1 MSLTTIT
8 AGGPTSRPTAPATT
22 LAAENNCRR
31 RYPSGIW
38 GDFFATHEPC
48 TPEELLS
55 MKEKAAAKKE
65 EVRRIVQDAAASAD
79 LALKLGLVDVLQRLG
94 VDYHFHE
101 EIDELLRSV
110 YHDKDGGSDD
120 GLYVT
125 SLRFYLLR
133 KHGYA
138 VSSDV
143 FEKFKDEQG
152 NISSDDVNIMIML
165 YDAAHIRTRGEDI
178 LDNIISFNKCRLR
191 SLLKTNLD
199 PSVKEEVRVTL
210 ETTRFRRVQRVEAR
224 RFISVYEKNV
234 MRDTTILE
242 FARLDY
248 NIVQMVYCKELRE
261 LSIWWK
267 DLRSQVDLSFSR
279 DRLVEMY
286 FWMTAIVFEPF
297 YSYSRIMLTKL
308 VLYMALLDDIYDNYS
323 TTEESNIFTTALER
337 WDEKAAEHIP
347 AYLREFYKSVL
358 RTAADVVVELEK
370 QNNKHAELAREMVLH
385 IAKCYHAEVKWRDEH
400 YVPAHV
406 DEHLELSMESIAGM
420 QTLVLT
426 FISMG
431 DVTTR
436 EAIEWAWTYP
446 KMVKGITVM
455 ARVLNDI
462 MSHERE
468 QASDHMASTVQT
480 CMTQYGVTVEE
491 AVEKLKVI
499 VEEAWMDVVKDFLD
513 QKYPMELLKKG
524 ISTGQSIDFIYKS
537 EDLFTLPYNL
547 KDTITSLYVKSI

>member
-1 MSLTTIT
+1 MAPTTIT
-8 AGGPTSRPTAPATT
+8 MGGPMSRPKAPATK
-22 LAAENNCRR
+22 LAAAEDNCRR
-31 RYPSGIW
+31 RYPPGIW
-38 GDFFATHEPC
+38 GDFFITHEPC

-55 MKEKAAAKKE
+55 MKEKARAKKD
-65 EVRRIVQDAAASAD
+65 EVRRILQDAASKD
-79 LALKLGLVDVLQRLG
+79 LALKLDLVDVLQRLG
-94 VDYHFHE
+94 VDYHFYE
-101 EIDELLRSV
+101 EIDELLHSV
-110 YHDKDGGSDD
+110 YYDDKDGCSDD
-120 GLYVT
+120 LYVT

-152 NISSDDVNIMIML
+152 NISSDDVNTLIML
-165 YDAAHIRTRGEDI
+165 YDAAHMRTRGEYI
-178 LDNIISFNKCRLR
+178 LNNIISFNKCRLI

-199 PSVKEEVRVTL
+199 PTLDEEVQVTL

-224 RFISVYEKNV
+224 RFISVYEKNA
-234 MRDTTILE
+234 MRDTAILE

-248 NIVQMVYCKELRE
+248 NIVQVVYCKELKE

-267 DLRSQVDLSFSR
+267 DLRSKVDLSFSR
-279 DRLVEMY
+279 HRLVEMY
-286 FWMTAIVFEPF
+286 FWMTIIVFEPF

-308 VLYMALLDDIYDNYS
+308 ILYMTLLDDIYDNYMS
-323 TTEESNIFTTALER
+323 TEESNIFTIALER

-347 AYLREFYKSVL
+347 AYLREFYNSVL
-358 RTAADVVVELEK
+358 RTVDDIVVELEK
-370 QNNKHAELAREMVLH
+370 QNNRHAELTREMVLDT
-385 IAKCYHAEVKWRDEH
+385 AKCYHAEVKWRDER
-400 YVPAHV
+400 YVPANV
-406 DEHLELSMESIAGM
+406 DEHLELSMESIAAM

-436 EAIEWAWTYP
+436 EAIDWARRYP
-446 KMVKGITVM
+446 KMVKGITVI
-455 ARVLNDI
+455 ARILNDI

-491 AVEKLKVI
+491 AIEKLRVI
-499 VEEAWMDVVKDFLD
+499 VEEAWMDVVEDFLD

-524 ISTGQSIDFIYKS
+524 ISTGQSIDFIYKR
-537 EDLFTLPYNL
+537 EDSFTLPYNL
-547 KDTITSLYVKSI
+547 KDTLTSLYVKFV